1 MQISLPKISFA
12 LLLTITI
19 IMAGGTTLQ
28 VVDHLSSDLDYPQF
42 NIKSVEA
49 LTLRRQQEQT

>member
-1 MQISLPKISFA
+1 MQISLAIISFA

-28 VVDHLSSDLDYPQF
+28 VVDHLSSDLDYPQL
-42 NIKSVEA
+42 NSK
-49 LTLRRQQEQT
+49 